1 MSRSSRD
8 AYISSNIIKCT
19 SQNVQAH
26 NTCFPIIIL
35 SYLETEHKNKIKD
48 ARAQGIA
55 PPPKCKNINPP
66 TSRFKNTTVQSSETI
81 SDIAEVDNKID
92 DSLIASNGNDS
103 PSHYIRSSAT
113 SSNSIKVRRFELN
126 NDDYIP
132 EPFTATPHTVRSS
145 RALKVPTQ
153 KLLATSSKAIEVVDS
168 SNYNDASEL
177 STITSHTIKLST
189 PSRIQTQLSTSTNMI
204 ETGNSNVNDNNDTS
218 KFFTISPLARRS
230 LRSSNLVRLSTS
242 SKAIGKQSND
252 NSFLK
257 TNIVSLTL
265 EIKQVKKAST
275 SLDFEITSS
284 SFTCIKF
291 ASSIFNYRHSE
302 SADFRPDLD
311 QTQT

>member
-1 MSRSSRD
+1 MRFFNFS
-8 AYISSNIIKCT
+8 ISVGDFVLQKISENII
-19 SQNVQAH
+19 SNWV
-26 NTCFPIIIL
+26 
-35 SYLETEHKNKIKD
+35 ETEHKNKIKD

-66 TSRFKNTTVQSSETI
+66 TSRFKNTTFQSSKTN
-81 SDIAEVDNKID
+81 SDIAKVNDEID
-92 DSLIASNGNDS
+92 GSLIESNRNDS
-103 PSHYIRSSAT
+103 PSYYIRSSAT

-153 KLLATSSKAIEVVDS
+153 KLLATSSKAIEVDDS
-168 SNYNDASEL
+168 SDYNDASEL

-230 LRSSNLVRLSTS
+230 LRSSNLS
-242 SKAIGKQSND
+242 SASSNR
-252 NSFLK
+252 
-257 TNIVSLTL
+257 
-265 EIKQVKKAST
+265 
-275 SLDFEITSS
+275 FEIDDAQLFGLPLSPVEQNRNNIGIYLYKRIRIYYRS
-284 SFTCIKF
+284 NNN
-291 ASSIFNYRHSE
+291 SIISLSR
-302 SADFRPDLD
+302 L
-311 QTQT
+311 